1 METSPADNAATRFDK
16 VTFRPPGRVAKA
28 VGFTGSGPSK
38 PAEVAKAAGFTGS
51 GPSKPAEV
59 AKAAGFTGSGPSKP
73 AECEPAQHVDP
84 AVIAEIG
91 GRLQA
96 APS

>member
-38 PAEVAKAAGFTGS
+38 PAEVAKAVGFTGS

-59 AKAAGFTGSGPSKP
+59 AKAAGFTGSGRPNRPSASP
-73 AECEPAQHVDP
+73 
-84 AVIAEIG
+84 
-91 GRLQA
+91 
-96 APS
+96 PSTWTRP

>member
-38 PAEVAKAAGFTGS
+38 PAGY
-51 GPSKPAEV
+51 
-59 AKAAGFTGSGPSKP
+59 
-73 AECEPAQHVDP
+73 EPAQHVDP

>member
-16 VTFRPPGRVAKA
+16 VTCAHPAEVAKAVGITGSGPSKPAEVAKA

-38 PAEVAKAAGFTGS
+38 PAGY
-51 GPSKPAEV
+51 
-59 AKAAGFTGSGPSKP
+59 
-73 AECEPAQHVDP
+73 EPAQHVDP

>member
-51 GPSKPAEV
+51 GPSKPAE
-59 AKAAGFTGSGPSKP
+59 
-73 AECEPAQHVDP
+73 CEPAQHVDP